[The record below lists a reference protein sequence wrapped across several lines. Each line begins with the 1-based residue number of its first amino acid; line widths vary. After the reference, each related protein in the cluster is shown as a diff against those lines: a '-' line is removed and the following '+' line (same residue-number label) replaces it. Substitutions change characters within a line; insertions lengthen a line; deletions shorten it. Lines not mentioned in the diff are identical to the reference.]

1 MHSAIRAL
9 IILRVV
15 RSFARMDTVSE
26 FIEILGR
33 QGFADQTGFAQQSIS
48 RAISENVM
56 PARWY
61 LAVRAICLARG
72 IVVPDQLFR
81 WADRC
86 GSAQRRPGAAP

>member
-1 MHSAIRAL
+1 MIK
-9 IILRVV
+9 LRDM

-26 FIEILGR
+26 FIETVGR

-61 LAVRAICLARG
+61 LAVRAICVARD
-72 IVVPDQLFR
+72 IAVPDQLFR

-86 GSAQRRPGAAP
+86 GPAQRRGVGTA

>member
-1 MHSAIRAL
+1 MHSTFRAL
-9 IILRVV
+9 IKLRKM
-15 RSFARMDTVSE
+15 RSIARMDTVSA
-26 FIEILGR
+26 FIETLGR

-61 LAVRAICLARG
+61 LAVRAICVARD
-72 IVVPDQLFR
+72 IAVPDRLFR

-86 GSAQRRPGAAP
+86 GPTQRRAGASA

>member
-1 MHSAIRAL
+1 MHSFL
-9 IILRVV
+9 
-15 RSFARMDTVSE
+15 RMDTVSE
-26 FIEILGR
+26 FIEALGR

-61 LAVRAICLARG
+61 LAVRAICLARD
-72 IVVPDQLFR
+72 IAVPDELFR

-86 GSAQRRPGAAP
+86 GTAQRRAGGVT